1 MTTTEPAALIRPLLD
16 AAAEGDEAAWGELV
30 RRFNRLLWATAR
42 GCGLMEA
49 DAADVTQTT
58 WLRLAEQL
66 GRISTP
72 EALPGWLVTTTR
84 REAVRVAQRS
94 RRRIP
99 APLLASVDLDD
110 QPSAVEQ
117 LVRSERREEL
127 RHAFRRLGERCRML
141 LALLS
146 ADAPCSYAEIADQA
160 GIPIG
165 SIGPTRRRCL
175 TKLAN
180 LLERDESAAMER
192 SEASS
197 T

>member
-1 MTTTEPAALIRPLLD
+1 MTATEPIARIGPLLD
-16 AAAEGDEAAWGELV
+16 GAAQGDEAAWRELV
-30 RRFNRLLWATAR
+30 ERFNRLVWATAR
-42 GCGLMEA
+42 GCGLTDA

-94 RRRIP
+94 RRQMP
-99 APLLASVDLDD
+99 PPLLAGVDLDD
-110 QPSAVEQ
+110 QPSAIEQ
-117 LVRSERREEL
+117 LVKAERRQEL

-146 ADAPCSYAEIADQA
+146 ADAPCSYEDIADQA

-175 TKLAN
+175 TKLAG
-180 LLERDESAAMER
+180 LLQHDD
-192 SEASS
+192 SS
-197 T
+197 DSKPEVGAR